1 MTPRRVAVSVALGI
15 VAAAAA
21 FACATV
27 NGRGPLA
34 MDSKVSAP
42 SAFAK
47 PEGRD
52 GGIEAL
58 IDGETARLASLGF
71 VPDER
76 VSLVLGS
83 EPADDGGHVAAQGV
97 LPAFE
102 SDRCVRLV
110 VVSHEGIRARVVVG
124 GIERSAEERDRPV
137 ASFGPV
143 CGRARDSLAVE
154 VHGPRGASVAIVR
167 YSLKKIADY

>member
-34 MDSKVSAP
+34 MDSKTSAP
-42 SAFAK
+42 SALAK

-58 IDGETARLASLGF
+58 LDGETATLANLGF
-71 VPDER
+71 APDER
-76 VSLVLGS
+76 VSLLLGS
-83 EPADDGGHVAAQGV
+83 EPADGGPVAQGV

-110 VVSHEGIRARVVVG
+110 VVSYEGIRARVVVA
-124 GIERSAEERDRPV
+124 GIERSAEERGRPV

-143 CGRARDSLAVE
+143 CGRAHDSLAVE
-154 VHGPRGASVAIVR
+154 VRGPRGASVAIVR
-167 YSLKKIADY
+167 YSLKN